1 MYDCGVHVAQ
11 IATKED
17 RIMAANRIYIVT
29 TQNGRHLIEAKT
41 PAQAVRHATR
51 TGVECKAASSKDVA
65 DAMGAGLKLE
75 SAKVEE

>member
-1 MYDCGVHVAQ
+1 VHVAQ

-17 RIMAANRIYIVT
+17 RIMATNRIYIVT
-29 TQNGRHLIEAKT
+29 TPNGRHLIEAKT
-41 PAQAVRHATR
+41 AAQAVRQAIR